1 LVSRR
6 RRINRTVQKLRR
18 YLVYRFI
25 LGFRRVLLL
34 LPFPFAF
41 RLCSFL
47 GWLSYYILFRQRAT
61 ILSNLKLA
69 FGNEKSIVEL
79 NQIAKGVFQNAG
91 MSSAEVLCWSKLG
104 IEYLQNHVTIEN
116 PEAILSAYDK
126 GKGIIGITAH
136 LGNWEYMAA
145 AVALRFKIPFSV
157 IAREYANVRLNR
169 LLEQNRKSMGVDVIY
184 RGQDAIAILRR
195 LKRGEGLGILAD
207 QNIHGEGIMVNFFG
221 QPAKTIR
228 NLAELILRTGSPV
241 VPIFIIRNKDLTTHK
256 LIIENP
262 LSFEV
267 TGDRESDLK
276 NIAQTYTGIIESYVK
291 RYPDQWMWMH
301 DRWGRKK
308 KH

>member
-1 LVSRR
+1 
-6 RRINRTVQKLRR
+6 
-18 YLVYRFI
+18 
-25 LGFRRVLLL
+25 L

>member
-1 LVSRR
+1 MVSRR

>member
-1 LVSRR
+1 M
-6 RRINRTVQKLRR
+6 
-18 YLVYRFI
+18 
-25 LGFRRVLLL
+25 

-61 ILSNLKLA
+61 IFSNLKLA

-157 IAREYANVRLNR
+157 IAREYANVRINR

-241 VPIFIIRNKDLTTHK
+241 VPIFIIRNKDLTTHN

>member
-1 LVSRR
+1 
-6 RRINRTVQKLRR
+6 
-18 YLVYRFI
+18 
-25 LGFRRVLLL
+25 L

-61 ILSNLKLA
+61 IFSNLKLA

-157 IAREYANVRLNR
+157 IAREYANVRINR

-241 VPIFIIRNKDLTTHK
+241 VPIFIIRNKDLTTHN

>member
-1 LVSRR
+1 M
-6 RRINRTVQKLRR
+6 
-18 YLVYRFI
+18 
-25 LGFRRVLLL
+25 